1 MGKRLFDKR
10 NRFGIRKLS
19 VGVCSVVVATCFL
32 GATTSYAEEQA
43 ENSEPREERVET
55 SDAGDQGE
63 ERKSENSEHLTE
75 SATRETNTITSV
87 EPVAA
92 QEYSRF
98 IRRGESLNL
107 PTTVPV
113 YSPKGDQFEV
123 KEAATEWEPVSET
136 DLKVAKELVVKG
148 KVVGTPHTTTM
159 KVRISDKKAENLSL
173 NEEYDEQG
181 NRSFATESNDIT
193 SNPKD
198 YVDYINDG
206 YTDERYRWTN
216 WSSNPEGKE
225 VSVGVIYQKD
235 GNILE
240 KTSDHAKVQF
250 FADKETGTP
259 SKLVLEKYIGP
270 DFTIPE
276 YYSNLRYTP
285 EHPLYKDENWE
296 KVDYRLTSPIVS
308 GAKAI
313 LEYEPTSTKAM
324 RFRMERQDDK
334 KGIGIVELGFYSP
347 EENADKDIEADISV
361 GGSPLNNFRMAQQD
375 YTISYK
381 DSLPKVTAQAKG
393 RAAVTVVQ
401 ADDPRLPALVRVTA
415 EDGSL
420 TREYRLHFT
429 KDAVPDDP
437 APIERD
443 DVARRPFVKDELLV
457 YKDKETI
464 HAEDKKVD
472 LSADLE
478 VAKQLSE
485 ATIHIEYKADSQA
498 PNFYN
503 LFSVS
508 SSSHNNEYFTIA
520 VNNGVPI
527 VEGRDSNGH
536 QFYDSFN
543 EAPLSVKKGEWN
555 SITVTVKR
563 PDNNSPE
570 GEIALYVNGMLSKV
584 SSKSGRFLLD
594 QPDVTNMQIGATRR
608 GSEEVWGSP
617 LEVRNLTIYNR
628 PFTAEEVAKRS
639 QLFLRQ
645 PLPDKMPEG
654 GVLTDKVDVFTGGK
668 DGQTNS
674 DGIASY
680 RIPALLKTDKGTL
693 IAGADERRLH
703 HYDWGD
709 IGMVVRRSEDNG
721 QTWGDRITVTNLRDN
736 PKADDPTIGSPVNID
751 MVLVQDPETKRIFS
765 VYDMF
770 PEGKGIFGMSD
781 EKEEAYKTIN
791 GKTYQILYREG
802 EEVGYTIRENGIV
815 YTPAGEATDYR
826 VVVDSVKPSY
836 SDKGDLY
843 QGDQLLGNIYFT
855 TNKTSPFR
863 VAKESYLWMSYSD
876 DDGKTWSAPQD
887 ITPMVKADWMK
898 FFGVGPGVGI
908 TLHTGPHKGR
918 IIVPTYTTNRTHHL
932 NGSQSSRV
940 IYSDDH
946 GKTWQLGGGVNDNRT
961 LTDGTVIDSSTMSDY
976 YAQNTE
982 SSVVQLNNGQ
992 LKLFMRGL
1000 TGDLQVATSHDG
1012 GQTWDNHV
1020 DRYDVPDVYVQ
1031 MAATHTVQDGKEY
1044 ILLANANGP
1053 GRKNGYI
1060 RVARVE
1066 EDGQLTWLHHYLIQ
1080 DGEYAY
1086 NSLQQIG
1093 PDEFGL
1099 LYEHYDSGGNPYT
1112 LSFKK
1117 FNWTFLTGAHHDT
1130 KVLATKVEETEEGLL
1145 AVSFNH
1151 EVLVTEPTTLTLS
1164 NGNSLFFVTQK
1175 DAHTLLFKAG
1185 RNDAG
1190 ASVIGLG
1197 SGSIAS
1203 LHGLPVEVTSLTLPG
1218 SPLPTGSVIPEEGV
1232 KNLVHTKPE
1241 LVIEPEE
1248 MDFERLERPN
1258 ADLPKGEKRV
1268 VQEGQKGRKLRLVEV
1283 SQENGVETR
1292 KEVDAFVEVEPVA
1305 EITEVGTKEVPT
1317 ENPSDK
1323 PTPQPEPQPQ
1333 PQPQPLPNSEH
1344 PHASERP
1351 ELTETSKSSVGVE
1364 PVSQKGIVSAGKEV
1378 EKEAQ
1383 TPVVSP
1389 APFSEGTLPNTG
1401 TEESVA
1407 SLVAGILAAGLASAV
1422 LDDQKKRANKAK

>member
-826 VVVDSVKPSY
+826 VVVDPVKPSY

-1389 APFSEGTLPNTG
+1389 APVSEGTLPNTG

>member
-55 SDAGDQGE
+55 SNAGDQGE

-87 EPVAA
+87 EPVVA

-285 EHPLYKDENWE
+285 EHPLYKAENWE

-313 LEYEPTSTKAM
+313 LEYEPTSAKAM

-508 SSSHNNEYFTIA
+508 SASHNNEYFTIA

-668 DGQTNS
+668 DGQTNP

-802 EEVGYTIRENGIV
+802 EEAGYTIRENGIV

-826 VVVDSVKPSY
+826 VVVDPVKPSY

-855 TNKTSPFR
+855 SNKTSPFR
-863 VAKESYLWMSYSD
+863 IAKDSYLWMSYSD

-898 FFGVGPGVGI
+898 FLGVGPGVGI
-908 TLHTGPHKGR
+908 TLQNGPHKGR
-918 IIVPTYTTNRTHHL
+918 IVVPVYTTNRTNHL
-932 NGSQSSRV
+932 NGSQSSRI

-946 GKTWQLGGGVNDNRT
+946 GKTWQMGGGVNDNRT
-961 LTDGTVIDSSTMSDY
+961 LYDGRVIDSSTMSDY

-982 SSVVQLNNGQ
+982 ASVVQLNNGQ

-1000 TGDLQVATSHDG
+1000 TGDLQVATSYDG
-1012 GQTWDNHV
+1012 GVTWDNYV
-1020 DRYDVPDVYVQ
+1020 ERYDVPDVYVQ

-1164 NGNSLFFVTQK
+1164 NGNSLSFVTQK

-1218 SPLPTGSVIPEEGV
+1218 SPLPTGSAIPEEGV

-1283 SQENGVETR
+1283 SQENGVESR
-1292 KEVDAFVEVEPVA
+1292 KELDAFVELDPVA
-1305 EITEVGTKEVPT
+1305 EITEVGTKEVLPDT
-1317 ENPSDK
+1317 
-1323 PTPQPEPQPQ
+1323 PQPQ
-1333 PQPQPLPNSEH
+1333 PEPQPLPNSEH
-1344 PHASERP
+1344 PHALERP

-1378 EKEAQ
+1378 EKTAQ
-1383 TPVVSP
+1383 TPAVSVTSV
-1389 APFSEGTLPNTG
+1389 SEGTLPNTG

-1407 SLVAGILAAGLASAV
+1407 SIVAGILAAGLASAV

>member
-55 SDAGDQGE
+55 SNAGDQGE

-87 EPVAA
+87 EPVVA

-285 EHPLYKDENWE
+285 EHPLYKAENWE

-313 LEYEPTSTKAM
+313 LEYEPTSAKAM

-508 SSSHNNEYFTIA
+508 SASHNNEYFTIA

-668 DGQTNS
+668 DGQTNP

-802 EEVGYTIRENGIV
+802 EEAGYTIRENGIV

-826 VVVDSVKPSY
+826 VVVDPVKPSY

-855 TNKTSPFR
+855 SNKTSPFR
-863 VAKESYLWMSYSD
+863 IAKDSYLWMSYSD

-898 FFGVGPGVGI
+898 FLGVGPGVGI
-908 TLHTGPHKGR
+908 TLQNGPHKGR
-918 IIVPTYTTNRTHHL
+918 IVVPVYTTNRTNHL
-932 NGSQSSRV
+932 NGSQSSRI

-946 GKTWQLGGGVNDNRT
+946 GKTWQMGGGVNDNRT
-961 LTDGTVIDSSTMSDY
+961 LYDGRVIDSSTMSDY

-982 SSVVQLNNGQ
+982 ASVVQLNNGQ

-1000 TGDLQVATSHDG
+1000 TGDLQVATSYDG
-1012 GQTWDNHV
+1012 GVTWDNYV
-1020 DRYDVPDVYVQ
+1020 ERYDVPDVYVQ

-1164 NGNSLFFVTQK
+1164 NGNSLSFVTQK

-1218 SPLPTGSVIPEEGV
+1218 SPLPTGSAIPEEGV

-1283 SQENGVETR
+1283 SQENGVESR
-1292 KEVDAFVEVEPVA
+1292 KELDVFVELDPVA
-1305 EITEVGTKEVPT
+1305 EITEVGTKEVLPDT
-1317 ENPSDK
+1317 
-1323 PTPQPEPQPQ
+1323 PQPQ
-1333 PQPQPLPNSEH
+1333 PEPQPLPNSEH

-1378 EKEAQ
+1378 EKTAQ
-1383 TPVVSP
+1383 TPAVSVTSV
-1389 APFSEGTLPNTG
+1389 SEGTLPNTG

-1407 SLVAGILAAGLASAV
+1407 SIVAGILAAGLASAV

>member
-285 EHPLYKDENWE
+285 EHPLYKAENWE

-313 LEYEPTSTKAM
+313 LEYEPTSAKAM

-645 PLPDKMPEG
+645 PLPEKMPEG

-668 DGQTNS
+668 DGQTNP

-802 EEVGYTIRENGIV
+802 EEAGYTIRENGIV

-826 VVVDSVKPSY
+826 VVVDPVKPSY

-1012 GQTWDNHV
+1012 GLTWDNHV

-1164 NGNSLFFVTQK
+1164 NGNSLSFVRQK

-1218 SPLPTGSVIPEEGV
+1218 SPLPTGSAIPEEGV

-1283 SQENGVETR
+1283 SQENGVESR
-1292 KEVDAFVEVEPVA
+1292 KELDAFVELDPVA
-1305 EITEVGTKEVPT
+1305 EITEVGMKEVLPDT
-1317 ENPSDK
+1317 
-1323 PTPQPEPQPQ
+1323 PQPQ
-1333 PQPQPLPNSEH
+1333 PEPQPLPNSEH

-1378 EKEAQ
+1378 EKTAQ
-1383 TPVVSP
+1383 TLAVSVTSV
-1389 APFSEGTLPNTG
+1389 SEGRLPNTG

-1407 SLVAGILAAGLASAV
+1407 SLVAGLLAAGLAGAV
-1422 LDDQKKRANKAK
+1422 LDDQKKRADKAK

>member
-826 VVVDSVKPSY
+826 VVVDPVKPSY